1 MKNIQKLVLVPIE
14 RWEKIG
20 DKIPVKE
27 VVVKSAHLMNVS
39 HQKNPI
45 SQVKKVKKVKLKNQH
60 HMSQVKKVKNQH
72 GLGKFRHMK
81 QTPMFHFLT
90 PEKRK
95 KASKL
100 FHYLMKYK
108 IFSLNK
114 DGEIIKHGKILYESN
129 IVELI
134 NHAVDNVS
142 SKPIGMIYFYQTLK
156 KNNVPERY
164 ISNKIGKKIMNK
176 SFLLQTSE
184 WRPPGRLNR
193 NVETKK

>member
-1 MKNIQKLVLVPIE
+1 
-14 RWEKIG
+14 
-20 DKIPVKE
+20 
-27 VVVKSAHLMNVS
+27 
-39 HQKNPI
+39 
-45 SQVKKVKKVKLKNQH
+45 
-60 HMSQVKKVKNQH
+60 
-72 GLGKFRHMK
+72 MK

-184 WRPPGRLNR
+184 WRPLGRLNR
-193 NVETKK
+193 NVETKND

>member
-27 VVVKSAHLMNVS
+27 VVVKSAPQMNVS
-39 HQKNPI
+39 HQRNHI
-45 SQVKKVKKVKLKNQH
+45 SQVKKVKLKNQ
-60 HMSQVKKVKNQH
+60 Q
-72 GLGKFRHMK
+72 GWGKFLHLN
-81 QTPMFHFLT
+81 QSSMFHFLT
-90 PEKRK
+90 LEKRK
-95 KASKL
+95 KAPKL
-100 FHYLMKYK
+100 FQYLIKYK

-114 DGEIIKHGKILYESN
+114 DGEIIQHGKTLYESN

-134 NHAVDNVS
+134 CHAIDNVS

-176 SFLLQTSE
+176 SFLLQTSG
-184 WRPPGRLNR
+184 WRPPGHLNR
-193 NVETKK
+193 NA